1 MSFVE
6 INRFIK
12 SLRAYTDRLSRQQ
25 IKTLRGQA
33 LVGDITGA
41 KKGLERIC
49 RKEGTS
55 WKYER

>member
-1 MSFVE
+1 MSFYE

-12 SLRAYTDRLSRQQ
+12 SLRAYTNRLSRQQ
-25 IKTLRGQA
+25 LKTLRGQA
-33 LVGDITGA
+33 LAGDISGA

-49 RKEGTS
+49 RKEGTV